1 MSIQLS
7 HCTFRYRRWNPP
19 VLDGLTFT
27 VPHGL
32 SILLGPNGAGK
43 STLLKLAAGVLTP
56 RAGTVKL
63 DGQSSNEVDYRRS
76 VAWMPQNVTPM
87 PRLTAREY
95 VAYAGWLKGMS
106 TNHAY
111 EAAKMALSRV
121 DLTAQADARTHHLSG
136 GQLRRLG
143 VAAALVHDARIL
155 LLDEPTAGMDPHQ
168 RRIFRD
174 LAGELSAHVH
184 VLISTHD
191 IADLAEEA
199 DHVSVLV
206 AGSMVHSGTTAE
218 FLALSPPGV
227 AEGRRAEAAYS
238 ALMA

>member
-1 MSIQLS
+1 M
-7 HCTFRYRRWNPP
+7 
-19 VLDGLTFT
+19 
-27 VPHGL
+27 PHGL

-56 RAGTVKL
+56 KPGKVTL
-63 DGQSSNEVDYRRS
+63 DRTPSSAVEYRRS
-76 VAWMPQNVTPM
+76 VAWMPQHVTPM

-95 VAYAGWLKGMS
+95 TAYAGWLKGMS

-111 EAAKMALSRV
+111 EATKMALSRV
-121 DLTAQADARTHHLSG
+121 DLTDQADTRTHHLSG

-174 LAGELSAHVH
+174 LARDLSRHVH

-191 IADLAEEA
+191 IVDLAEEA
-199 DHVSVLV
+199 DHVAVLV
-206 AGSMVHSGTTAE
+206 SGSIVHSGTTAE
-218 FLALSPPGV
+218 FLALSPPDV
-227 AEGRRAEAAYS
+227 AQGRRAEAAYS
-238 ALMA
+238 VLMA